1 MKRKAED
8 RQAREYIIISYNEDS
23 KSYCFGW
30 ISLTAPAG
38 AQKANRKPC
47 NGFEK
52 VIGARDKVKS
62 ITVGNGTS
70 AGASR
75 AKVAQSDVVQKV

>member
-1 MKRKAED
+1 MLFA
-8 RQAREYIIISYNEDS
+8 S
-23 KSYCFGW
+23 GG

-38 AQKANRKPC
+38 AQEANRKPC

-52 VIGARDKVKS
+52 VVGARDKVKS
-62 ITVGNGTS
+62 ITVGNGTR

-75 AKVAQSDVVQKV
+75 AKIAQSDVVQKV

>member
-1 MKRKAED
+1 MLLL
-8 RQAREYIIISYNEDS
+8 
-23 KSYCFGW
+23 GW
-30 ISLTAPAG
+30 TSLTAPAS
-38 AQKANRKPC
+38 AQEANGKPC

-52 VIGARDKVKS
+52 VVGARDKVKS

-70 AGASR
+70 ASASR